1 MSFRNHPEEKIN
13 RKNRWL
19 TFLLIV
25 FIISISSTSY
35 SARTQIRG
43 EYCYHYGDS
52 ETLIA
57 AKDISYAMALR
68 QAIENYKT
76 FVTSISVVSKYQLKK
91 DLVETIASGY
101 VEDIKIAKQDIN
113 GRTVCT
119 EVIAYVNPEAVK
131 GIIAKKV
138 ARVRAHESGEFEGI
152 IHNRWVK
159 VLNYKRCELRKH
171 KDGQKMIFD
180 ARGRYLFLKY
190 QAKRYS
196 TAGITTVIVDSFD
209 DDANPISGTTFR
221 LPTYKHGALYEG
233 EVRSTT
239 LKLPAGTVSFR
250 LRFIN

>member
-1 MSFRNHPEEKIN
+1 
-13 RKNRWL
+13 
-19 TFLLIV
+19 
-25 FIISISSTSY
+25 
-35 SARTQIRG
+35 
-43 EYCYHYGDS
+43 
-52 ETLIA
+52 
-57 AKDISYAMALR
+57 MALR

-76 FVTSISVVSKYQLKK
+76 FVVSTSVVSKYQLKK

-101 VEDIKIAKQDIN
+101 LEDIKITKQDIN

-159 VLNYKRCELRKH
+159 ILNYKRCYFKN
-171 KDGQKMIFD
+171 KYGGGQKMMFHPK
-180 ARGRYLFLKY
+180 GGYLFLKY
-190 QAKRYS
+190 EAKQYI
-196 TAGITTVIVDSFD
+196 TAGITTVIVDCFD

-221 LPTYKHGALYEG
+221 LPAYKHGGLYEG